1 MDDVMYY
8 ESFDRERNRVPKTE
22 ALEYAMERCGI
33 PRVRDKPLDQEF
45 SAMLVEWYFSDWCP
59 VYQEEG
65 EKTEWL

>member
-33 PRVRDKPLDQEF
+33 TRVRDKPLDQEF
-45 SAMLVEWYFSDWCP
+45 AAKLVEWYFSDWCP
-59 VYQEEG
+59 V
-65 EKTEWL
+65 